1 MDDSCSWTGTVREWT
16 ERLGLTPDGSERR
29 MWYGEGGPPDH
40 FVFDESGN
48 ICFLVRDHRVIDYYE
63 LFP

>member
-1 MDDSCSWTGTVREWT
+1 MAASVGCGT
-16 ERLGLTPDGSERR
+16 
-29 MWYGEGGPPDH
+29 EGGPPDH